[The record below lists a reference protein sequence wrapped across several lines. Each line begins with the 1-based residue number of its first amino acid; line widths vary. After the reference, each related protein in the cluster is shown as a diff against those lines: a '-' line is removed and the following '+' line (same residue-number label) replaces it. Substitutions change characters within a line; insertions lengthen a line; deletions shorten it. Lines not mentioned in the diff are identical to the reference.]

1 MKENL
6 APRRAA
12 CLPAAA
18 AGAAALSACF
28 GLNAPG
34 WIALCLLLL
43 LLRTAS
49 AAPSRREIGVFS
61 VFAGL
66 FGVMRVL
73 GHSFDGTDSW
83 GLVMKDGR
91 SLALSLCACLSLYAA
106 ALCGC
111 VLLNRLLQRAS
122 AAAAGA
128 RLRPSER
135 RLLFF
140 SAALVLFLGSLPY
153 LLLYAPGLNIA
164 DTRDQIL
171 QFFGL
176 PSVLGDGGAL
186 TDHHPALTT
195 LCYGL
200 FMRLGL
206 RLGSADLGQLCYS
219 LVWLTVMS
227 AAMARL
233 LLTLSD
239 EGLDAGAVR
248 ALAIFWA
255 LWPVPALYAF
265 NMCKDVSAAPFAILY
280 AAGMIRLRRGRGGLP
295 APFWIRLFLCCL
307 MLCLTRKS
315 ALPSLLFGLALL
327 LPAARGFRL
336 RLALSAGGAAAV
348 CLAVQLLLLP
358 ALGVLPGET
367 REMLSVPFQQTAR
380 TLRDSDDVT
389 EEERAA
395 IARVLD
401 IESAASAYDP
411 RLADPVKDRCNPEM
425 TGEDLRAYL
434 ACWAKMGLR
443 HPSSYLCAWL
453 NLVYGYFYPSESN
466 TIVCLTLNSP
476 EAGPLSLTQDE
487 GFAPLR
493 LEWHNIVYYRLRRIP
508 LLGSLF
514 YADTVAWAFLFLLLA
529 LFAAGGFGAA
539 APFGF
544 FLGQALVC
552 LLSPKSGEIRYLLM
566 VMYALPAMLGA
577 LLLEGRGGGA
587 RA

>member
-6 APRRAA
+6 ALRRIA

-18 AGAAALSACF
+18 AGAAAISAYF
-28 GLNAPG
+28 GLNAAG
-34 WIALCLLLL
+34 WIALCLMLLL
-43 LLRTAS
+43 WLAAR
-49 AAPSRREIGVFS
+49 AAPSRRELGLFS
-61 VFAGL
+61 VFAAL
-66 FGVMRVL
+66 FAALRVL
-73 GHSFDGTDSW
+73 GLSFDGTDSW

-91 SLALSLCACLSLYAA
+91 SLARALCCSLALYAA
-106 ALCGC
+106 ALCCC
-111 VLLNRLLQRAS
+111 VLLQRLLERAS
-122 AAAAGA
+122 LAAAGA
-128 RLRPSER
+128 RLRPAER

-176 PSVLGDGGAL
+176 PSVLGDGRAL
-186 TDHHPALTT
+186 TDHHPVLTT

-206 RLGSADLGQLCYS
+206 GLGSANLGQLCYS
-219 LVWLTVMS
+219 LVWLSVMS
-227 AAMARL
+227 LAMARL

-239 EGLDAGAVR
+239 EGLEAGAVR

-280 AAGMIRLRRGRGGLP
+280 AAGMIRIRRSRGGLP

-315 ALPSLLFGLALL
+315 ALPSLLFALALL
-327 LPAARGFRL
+327 LPAARGCWL
-336 RLALSAGGAAAV
+336 RLALCAGGAAAC
-348 CLAVQLLLLP
+348 CLAAQLLGLP

-380 TLRDSDDVT
+380 TLRDYDDAA
-389 EEERAA
+389 EEELAA

-401 IESAASAYDP
+401 PESAAALYDP

-434 ACWAKMGLR
+434 ACWARMGLR

-476 EAGPLSLTQDE
+476 EAGELSLTQDG
-487 GFAPLR
+487 GFAPVR
-493 LEWHNIVYYRLRRIP
+493 LEWHNVLYYRLRRIP
-508 LLGSLF
+508 LLGALF
-514 YADTVAWAFLFLLLA
+514 YADTVTWAFLFLFLA
-529 LFAAGGFGAA
+529 LLAAGGFRAA
-539 APFGF
+539 APYGF
-544 FLGQALVC
+544 FLGQVLIC

-566 VMYALPAMLGA
+566 ALYALPAMLGA
-577 LLLEGRGGGA
+577 LLLELRGGGA